1 MSNPFKTF
9 ERQIT
14 EEKSEI
20 KELKKAYDI
29 ISDHLVRAEQQL
41 RDKDKLITELAE
53 VLKKVRQG
61 LDFVHSST
69 WDAYGVDET
78 LQRAREATK

>member
-41 RDKDKLITELAE
+41 RDKDKLITELADALVIE
-53 VLKKVRQG
+53 SPAFDV
-61 LDFVHSST
+61 DYSSL
-69 WDAYGVDET
+69 VK
-78 LQRAREATK
+78 RAREATK

>member
-9 ERQIT
+9 EKQIT

-29 ISDHLVRAEQQL
+29 VQDHLVRAEQKL
-41 RDKDKLITELAE
+41 RDKDKLITELCDA
-53 VLKKVRQG
+53 LKKANPTDRYRN
-61 LDFVHSST
+61 L
-69 WDAYGVDET
+69 
-78 LQRAREATK
+78 LQRGDYQVSQEKRRP